1 MTHEQRV
8 LEISCEIFRFYQFL
22 ALKCKG
28 NFLRSEISSMSNVA
42 VSGAFPRNKLFSF
55 RTLGPWD
62 MFIIPSFH
70 PWQGSHW
77 KLLQT
82 RHCRHLD
89 PVGCVS
95 PGWQRLGKQGWPGP
109 LEACNLV
116 FLASCMMEKMVP
128 PKMGTTWRS
137 CRWVIVVVHIHIP
150 AEWLNFI
157 KKLGGDGNFPESTQ
171 QVRFWDKGSHPQILK
186 PMTWGEREVFE
197 QNPVTNLLMY
207 FSRWN
212 CNI

>member
-95 PGWQRLGKQGWPGP
+95 PGWQRLGKARLAWSPWSLQPRVFGELHDGKKWFHPRWGLLGDHVDELSLLYIFIFLQNGWT
-109 LEACNLV
+109 L
-116 FLASCMMEKMVP
+116 
-128 PKMGTTWRS
+128 
-137 CRWVIVVVHIHIP
+137 
-150 AEWLNFI
+150 
-157 KKLGGDGNFPESTQ
+157 KKNWGG
-171 QVRFWDKGSHPQILK
+171 WK
-186 PMTWGEREVFE
+186 
-197 QNPVTNLLMY
+197 
-207 FSRWN
+207 FSRVN
-212 CNI
+212 SAGKILR

>member
-8 LEISCEIFRFYQFL
+8 LEISCEFFRFYQFL

-95 PGWQRLGKQGWPGP
+95 PGWQRLGKARLAWSPWSLQPR
-109 LEACNLV
+109 V
-116 FLASCMMEKMVP
+116 FGELHDGKNGNP

-137 CRWVIVVVHIHIP
+137 CRWVIIVVHILIP
-150 AEWLNFI
+150 AEWLNL
-157 KKLGGDGNFPESTQ
+157 K
-171 QVRFWDKGSHPQILK
+171 RFCGMEIFLSQL
-186 PMTWGEREVFE
+186 
-197 QNPVTNLLMY
+197 
-207 FSRWN
+207 SR
-212 CNI
+212 